1 MGWGWRY
8 LFWYL
13 TWATAR
19 LAFIIGVFIYRLYY
33 HNVMESDLL
42 ITLSSCL
49 LNGAVFI
56 QILKIYR
63 QQSADQ
69 ISWAFLSIY
78 VIGLVLYFIAF
89 ILAKFWFSVV
99 IIGVGIIEYV
109 IIIIQKLYYKYQT
122 KLI

>member
-1 MGWGWRY
+1 
-8 LFWYL
+8 
-13 TWATAR
+13 
-19 LAFIIGVFIYRLYY
+19 
-33 HNVMESDLL
+33 MESDLL

-78 VIGLVLYFIAF
+78 VIGLVLDFTAF